1 MKMKFN
7 IKKIKIENV
16 LIISVAILSLLY
28 LYRSCK
34 ERYEND
40 TESITGPSPEIT
52 QEDLD
57 IIMDLL

>member
-1 MKMKFN
+1 MKFN

-16 LIISVAILSLLY
+16 LMISVAILSLLY

-34 ERYEND
+34 ERYENGA
-40 TESITGPSPEIT
+40 GPSAEIT

-57 IIMDLL
+57 LIFELL

>member
-1 MKMKFN
+1 MKFN

-16 LIISVAILSLLY
+16 LMIFVAILSLLY

-34 ERYEND
+34 ERYENGV
-40 TESITGPSPEIT
+40 GPSAGPSAEIT

-57 IIMDLL
+57 LIMELL